1 LYIQLILKRILIKE
15 GKEVI
20 MRVLAWNRPLTSASA
35 VVVLLA
41 SVFATPFAASA
52 QPSKIPVIS
61 LKRFIAEPQWALDI
75 TWSAHDAYEDADR
88 SAKLEM
94 TATVRYIL
102 NQRDKKDAWG
112 RWDIE
117 SVKSHNLVFSGSL
130 VYKKKGQR
138 TEWRSTAGPVTNLGA
153 AFEVGGFT
161 PGYRLTLVTAFPIKA
176 TGTGMGTMDGILA
189 LGTWV
194 PDSNPPVS
202 ADGPLPSTGT
212 TIHGSLVLPW
222 DVPPFGLSPLPKT
235 RVGIQFV
242 LQPIE
247 AIPPLVPLRKK

>member
-1 LYIQLILKRILIKE
+1 
-15 GKEVI
+15 
-20 MRVLAWNRPLTSASA
+20 MRVLGWNRLLTSTSA

-41 SVFATPFAASA
+41 SVFATPPAASA
-52 QPSKIPVIS
+52 QTSKIPVIS
-61 LKRFIAEPQWALDI
+61 LKRFIAAPEWALDI

-88 SAKLEM
+88 SGKVEM

-112 RWDIE
+112 RWDVE
-117 SVKSHNLVFSGSL
+117 SVKSYNLVFNGSL
-130 VYKKKGQR
+130 VFKNKGQR
-138 TEWRSTAGPVTNLGA
+138 NEWRSTAGPMTNLGA
-153 AFEVGGFT
+153 AFEVGGDT
-161 PGYRLTLVTAFPIKA
+161 PGYRLTLVTAFPTKA
-176 TGTGMGTMDGILA
+176 TGTGMGTTDGILT

-194 PDSNPPVS
+194 PGSNPPIS
-202 ADGPLPSTGT
+202 AAGPLPSTGT

-247 AIPPLVPLRKK
+247 AIPPLVPLKKK